1 MGRDN
6 DLKNNA
12 LLIFLR
18 YPQAGRVKRRLS
30 EEIGSQRAAEIYE
43 KLVRRTLGI
52 ACDLKRKAPEVQVVL
67 FHTPED
73 PIEKLKDKFRG
84 PWKFRAQEGEHL
96 GERMANALR
105 QAFVSGADKAVL
117 IGTDLADIEMEDL
130 QWAFRNLD
138 KEWPYLVRPPMAAS
152 IS

>member
-52 ACDLKRKAPEVQVVL
+52 ACDLKRKAP
-67 FHTPED
+67 
-73 PIEKLKDKFRG
+73 KLSSSF
-84 PWKFRAQEGEHL
+84 PHA
-96 GERMANALR
+96 
-105 QAFVSGADKAVL
+105 
-117 IGTDLADIEMEDL
+117 
-130 QWAFRNLD
+130 
-138 KEWPYLVRPPMAAS
+138 
-152 IS
+152 